1 MSFLRSDVTT
11 SPQLADQLRAV
22 VCCGGEELE
31 AMVPG
36 DVQEGGQE
44 DLPVPSVL
52 LYLHLC
58 QEGLLLPHPH

>member
-1 MSFLRSDVTT
+1 
-11 SPQLADQLRAV
+11 
-22 VCCGGEELE
+22 
-31 AMVPG
+31 MVPG